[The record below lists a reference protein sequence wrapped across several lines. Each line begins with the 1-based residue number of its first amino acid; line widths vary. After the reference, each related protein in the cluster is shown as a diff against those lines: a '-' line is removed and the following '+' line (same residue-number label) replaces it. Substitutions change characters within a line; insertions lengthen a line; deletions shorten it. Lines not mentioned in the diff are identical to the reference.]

1 MEGAKREGGR
11 ERGHDPHLGY
21 QWKADAAQ
29 MKALR
34 FVSSNAREIE
44 RGRVRARGTRSETS
58 TATLTATLTA
68 PVSGL
73 LWIVALS
80 FEQLKRCWQLLLP
93 LCGKLLAVVASKCWC
108 LCVCVCSLASLAY
121 ANDALNAL
129 EEMQQRRRCDVK
141 SA

>member
-1 MEGAKREGGR
+1 MEKGRGKEGESYRGAR
-11 ERGHDPHLGY
+11 HDPHLGY

-34 FVSSNAREIE
+34 FVSSKERERE
-44 RGRVRARGTRSETS
+44 RGTQSKTS

-68 PVSGL
+68 AVSGL
-73 LWIVALS
+73 LRIVALS

-93 LCGKLLAVVASKCWC
+93 PLCGKLLPVVASKCVC
-108 LCVCVCSLASLAY
+108 LCVCSLASLAY

-129 EEMQQRRRCDVK
+129 EEMQPRQRRRCDVK